1 MSVTLDTVG
10 PRSLR
15 RRIEPLLTGAADAVQ
30 RHMRER
36 MPDTLVRLAGAGDFG
51 PAVVEA
57 TGGTPRLWRQLW
69 QGEQMRSTAHIATG
83 MTLPTHDGRVLVLLH
98 TEAMREDDQV
108 MPTLVHEF
116 AHAVQMGR
124 PAVANAALARNRHH
138 LGLGKQSRRWLA
150 DHNASVARDEDE
162 AYRIENLLTPT
173 LATA

>member
-15 RRIEPLLTGAADAVQ
+15 RFIEPLLAPAALAVE

-36 MPDTLVRLAGAGDFG
+36 MPDTLVRL
-51 PAVVEA
+51 AVVEA

-83 MTLPTHDGRVLVLLH
+83 MTLPTHDRRVLILLH
-98 TEAMREDDQV
+98 AAAMREDDQV

-116 AHAVQMGR
+116 VHAVQMGR
-124 PAVANAALARNRHH
+124 PATAFDALARNRHH
-138 LGLGKQSRRWLA
+138 LGLGKQSRRWLS
-150 DHNASVARDEDE
+150 DHNESIARDEDE

-173 LATA
+173 VAAA